1 MGALENT
8 MKVMGVCMM
17 KIINTVKAY
26 LRAIPPVTLFTAIVA
41 IILLA
46 GGFYVK
52 KICPYTLHCK
62 KLQALCSFC
71 CGKNAK
77 VAGVKKAASK
87 SKSKKSATSNASR
100 NARKAKPKKG
110 KAAAK
115 GPTKKPSRGKK

>member
-1 MGALENT
+1 

-26 LRAIPPVTLFTAIVA
+26 LRAIPTVHLFTAIVA

-46 GGFYVK
+46 GVFYVK

-71 CGKNAK
+71 CGKDAK

-87 SKSKKSATSNASR
+87 SKSKSKSATSNASR
-100 NARKAKPKKG
+100 NASPSPRKAKPKKG